1 MLAAA
6 VAAWGPVGLAA
17 APAAHAEVVDVSY
30 ACRTKIGD
38 RSAVSPVD
46 ITAERKGDSY
56 ALTMTF
62 DKGVS
67 DSPVELPKGVM
78 TPRADLVLGGDEKG
92 TVRVKGTPNA
102 AAVPA
107 FTPIRIGT
115 LTGTYTPKRNGTVTF
130 TAGVLTVH
138 ALGMDAAVCTPGNEP
153 APSLTLAVTGL
164 PDAGTGPAPAPEPE
178 AALPGGE
185 LPRTGGTSVTT
196 ALGTLGGTVLL
207 GGVAGLLWLTRRPR
221 PSGTVP
227 GGLRQSGTVPGG
239 PRPSG
244 PRPSGLRQSGLGQ
257 SGARPEGLRPSGTRP
272 ARS

>member
-1 MLAAA
+1 MLTAA
-6 VAAWGPVGLAA
+6 VAAWGPAGLAA
-17 APAAHAEVVDVSY
+17 APAARADVVDVSY

-46 ITAERKGDSY
+46 VTAERKGDSY

-78 TPRADLVLGGDEKG
+78 TPRADLVLGGDDTG

-115 LTGTYTPKRNGTVTF
+115 LTGTYTPKREGTVTF

-138 ALGMDAAVCTPGNEP
+138 ALGMDAAVCTPGKKP
-153 APSLTLAVTGL
+153 APSLSLTVTGL
-164 PDAGTGPAPAPEPE
+164 SGPGPAPAPEPG

-185 LPRTGGTSVTT
+185 LPRTGGTPVLT

-207 GGVAGLLWLTRRPR
+207 GGAGGLLWLTRRPR
-221 PSGTVP
+221 P
-227 GGLRQSGTVPGG
+227 
-239 PRPSG
+239 
-244 PRPSGLRQSGLGQ
+244 
-257 SGARPEGLRPSGTRP
+257 ARPRP